1 MAKHRHHWSPGT
13 PGFENCVSCGAKR
26 PSRAQPVNRGLP
38 QDRQPPKPDPDP
50 LGLSVGLFKD
60 LEAERL
66 RQVREREENIKALLS
81 RPVRN
86 SWIGVDPAGNPE
98 QIKMR
103 EPTPEE
109 ALQVI
114 FDYLEF
120 VADEKGVDGLR
131 TVAGMWM
138 SKVTNGI
145 SDIVRKHEDKEGG

>member
-1 MAKHRHHWSPGT
+1 MAKHRHHWNPGQ
-13 PGFENCVSCGAKR
+13 PGFETCACGARR
-26 PSRAQPVNRGLP
+26 PT
-38 QDRQPPKPDPDP
+38 
-50 LGLSVGLFKD
+50 
-60 LEAERL
+60 LEA
-66 RQVREREENIKALLS
+66 LLGTTAEAAS
-81 RPVRN
+81 ESFRN
-86 SWIGVDPAGNPE
+86 SWIGVDVAGNPE
-98 QIKMR
+98 QVKMR